1 MKHALLFIFVF
12 LVCVVSCKKE
22 PDYSYPL
29 EKYRELGMPDWNK
42 AWTITDFGD
51 VIGTLHNIKNTDPLS
66 LPRKGSRKSGKLFE
80 HIVSMDNLF
89 FLKNDTLPLHEK
101 AYRIRP
107 YIHILNEFCNIYTDL
122 SRKEQYYNEELI
134 NLFIFGISIT
144 QAMLD
149 LAYQINE
156 SDDKVDISMQSGY
169 PAIQYTYMATL
180 SSALEKQRHFSLYH
194 KKDLETLGDSII
206 HSIQRNKFWFDQ
218 TTADNIKE
226 KMRMVIDSS
235 SSEKINDEYRHLIDI
250 L

>member
-1 MKHALLFIFVF
+1 
-12 LVCVVSCKKE
+12 
-22 PDYSYPL
+22 
-29 EKYRELGMPDWNK
+29 MPDWNK

-51 VIGTLHNIKNTDPLS
+51 VIGTLQNIKNTDPLS

-101 AYRIRP
+101 AYRIQP
-107 YIHILNEFCNIYTDL
+107 CIHIQNAFCN
-122 SRKEQYYNEELI
+122 
-134 NLFIFGISIT
+134 IFGISIT

-156 SDDKVDISMQSGY
+156 SDDREDIRMQRGY
-169 PAIQYTYMATL
+169 PA
-180 SSALEKQRHFSLYH
+180 
-194 KKDLETLGDSII
+194 
-206 HSIQRNKFWFDQ
+206 IQRNKFWFDQ

-235 SSEKINDEYRHLIDI
+235 SSGKINDEYRHLIDI
-250 L
+250 I